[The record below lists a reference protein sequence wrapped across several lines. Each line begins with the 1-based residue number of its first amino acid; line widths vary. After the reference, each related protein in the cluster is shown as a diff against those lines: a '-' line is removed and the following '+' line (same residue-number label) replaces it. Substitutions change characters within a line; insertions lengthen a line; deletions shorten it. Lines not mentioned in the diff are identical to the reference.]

1 MTHAEADSNFSNLKN
16 AVENCVNIT
25 SSPTWAVGTYRY
37 GALVKYDYIAYV
49 CVAQTTTT
57 TPGTSSDWMSIGNVG
72 YGLGSLGDTTITSP
86 ANGNTLI
93 FDSTVNRWIN
103 KNFDMTFRMNFVG
116 FLTQSL
122 SESKYYPSRIIK
134 ITGFYYNFGIAPGVA
149 SNFQIKKNGTT
160 VSTVTVPPN
169 TAFVAKSALDI
180 SLGVTDYLTI
190 DSYIASGKNLCI
202 TFIYE

>member
-72 YGLGSLGDTTITSP
+72 YDLGSLGDTTITSP

-93 FDSTVNRWIN
+93 FDSTVNRWVN
-103 KNFDMTFRMNFVG
+103 KNFDMTFRMNFAG
-116 FLTQSL
+116 FLEKSL
-122 SESKYYPSRIIK
+122 SESKYYPSRTIK
-134 ITGFYYNFGIAPGVA
+134 VTGFYYNFGTAPSIT
-149 SNFQIKKNGTT
+149 SNFQIKKNGTLI
-160 VSTVTVPPN
+160 STVDVTAGVTFVPK
-169 TAFVAKSALDI
+169 TALDI
-180 SLGVTDYLTI
+180 ILNITDYLTI
-190 DSYIASGKNLCI
+190 DNYVSSGKNLSI
-202 TFIYE
+202 IFIYE